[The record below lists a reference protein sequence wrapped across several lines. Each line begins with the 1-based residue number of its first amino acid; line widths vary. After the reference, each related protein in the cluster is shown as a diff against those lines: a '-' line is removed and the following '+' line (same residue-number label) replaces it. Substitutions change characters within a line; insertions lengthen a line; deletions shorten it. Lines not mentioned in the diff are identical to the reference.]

1 MGQDLAVARDQDSGR
16 QGPEPCLTAMGRRI
30 KRASQSANASQT
42 RHVEEHLER
51 IRTIAQGAYG
61 RGGGSTETGGH
72 VVLEHVSAGIRSSKA
87 IVLMS
92 REYRS
97 VDGQTMARTPK
108 RRVDTTVWTE
118 VVKLEDI
125 DEWHKCSKSW

>member
-1 MGQDLAVARDQDSGR
+1 VQ
-16 QGPEPCLTAMGRRI
+16 
-30 KRASQSANASQT
+30 AS
-42 RHVEEHLER
+42 
-51 IRTIAQGAYG
+51 AY
-61 RGGGSTETGGH
+61 
-72 VVLEHVSAGIRSSKA
+72 SSEA

-108 RRVDTTVWTE
+108 RRVDTTTWTE